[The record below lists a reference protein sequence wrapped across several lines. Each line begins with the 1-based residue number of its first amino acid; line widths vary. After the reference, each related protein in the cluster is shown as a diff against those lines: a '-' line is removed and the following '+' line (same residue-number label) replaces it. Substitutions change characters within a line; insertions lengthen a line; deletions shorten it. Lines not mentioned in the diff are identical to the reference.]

1 MNVRQ
6 ILGEKGSQ
14 VVTIDPSA
22 TLGEA
27 AKLLDKYSIGALLI
41 INPEGDIVGILSE
54 RDIVRGIA
62 STNNR
67 GHEAQVRDFMT
78 ADIHFCTPSDSSDD
92 LMNVMTEKRVRH
104 LPVLEDGALA
114 GIVSIGD
121 IVEGRIRQ
129 MKSEQDSLSSYIAG
143 VA

>member
-22 TLGEA
+22 TLVSA
-27 AKLLDKYSIGALLI
+27 AKLLDKYGIGALLI
-41 INPEGDIVGILSE
+41 INSGGDIAGILSE
-54 RDIVRGIA
+54 RDIVRALA
-62 STNNR
+62 STD
-67 GHEAQVRDFMT
+67 GGGEHAQVRDFMT
-78 ADIHFCTPSDSSDD
+78 TDIYFCTPSDSSDD
-92 LMNVMTEKRVRH
+92 LMDVMTEKRVRH
-104 LPVLEDGALA
+104 LPVLDNGALA

-121 IVEGRIRQ
+121 IVKGRIRQ

>member
-22 TLGEA
+22 SLSSA
-27 AKLLDKYSIGALLI
+27 ARLLDKYGIGALLI
-41 INPEGDIVGILSE
+41 INRGGDIAGILSE
-54 RDIVRGIA
+54 RDIVRALA
-62 STNNR
+62 STEA
-67 GHEAQVRDFMT
+67 GGDEAQVRDFMT

-92 LMNVMTEKRVRH
+92 LMDVMTEKRVRH

-121 IVEGRIRQ
+121 IVKGRIRQ

-143 VA
+143 AA